1 MRQFVLPSDWD
12 GSPDLR
18 LGGRESR
25 HLIRVLRLVAGD
37 RFPAIDAGGRAYT
50 CEIRSVEAGGVRVA
64 VFLRAPEA
72 RGEADLPDLRGGKGR
87 RGEAKAAQALED
99 EGGERP
105 LGDQTQN
112 FPRIILAAALLKGEK
127 FDLVLRQATEAGV
140 SRIIP
145 LTTARS
151 LGLPSGGTRLD
162 RQKRIIR
169 EALQQ
174 SGSPVSTRLEESAG
188 LRDLPA
194 RLGPHVGARLSLLL
208 HETPLAEACLHG
220 YLGQRP
226 DEIVVCVGP
235 EGGFAP
241 EEVTFLLDAGFLP
254 LHLPGA
260 VLRAETAAL
269 YAIAAIEIVAA
280 EHDSWIRAQ
289 T

>member
-25 HLIRVLRLVAGD
+25 HLIRVLRLVVGD
-37 RFPAIDAGGRAYT
+37 RFPAIDAGGRPYT
-50 CEIRSVEAGGVRVA
+50 CEIQSIEAGMVRVA
-64 VFLRAPEA
+64 VFPRAPEA
-72 RGEADLPDLRGGKGR
+72 RPEAELPDLRGGKVKSDG
-87 RGEAKAAQALED
+87 AKAAGVGVD
-99 EGGERP
+99 EGHGIGNRIRR
-105 LGDQTQN
+105 

-145 LTTARS
+145 LATARS
-151 LGLPSGGTRLD
+151 LGLPSSKARLE
-162 RQKRIIR
+162 RQHRIIR

-174 SGSPVSTRLEESAG
+174 SGSPIPTSFEESAE

-194 RLGPHVGARLSLLL
+194 RLGRQVGTRLPLLL
-208 HETPLAEACLHG
+208 HETPLAEASLHE

>member
-1 MRQFVLPSDWD
+1 MRQFVLPGDWD

-25 HLIRVLRLVAGD
+25 HLVRVLRLGPGD
-37 RFPAIDAGGRAYT
+37 RFPAIDATGRSYACEIQAIEAGVVRITVGGGRA
-50 CEIRSVEAGGVRVA
+50 EPMAPRV
-64 VFLRAPEA
+64 
-72 RGEADLPDLRGGKGR
+72 LPDLRGGK
-87 RGEAKAAQALED
+87 D
-99 EGGERP
+99 HGGEENTAAASAADRGGGIESGEGLRP
-105 LGDQTQN
+105 
-112 FPRIILAAALLKGEK
+112 PRLILAAAILKGEK
-127 FDLVLRQATEAGV
+127 FDLVLRQAAEAGV

-145 LTTARS
+145 VETARS
-151 LGLPSGGTRLD
+151 LGAPAGLSRVE
-162 RQKRIIR
+162 RQRRIIR

-174 SGSPVSTRLEESAG
+174 SGSHVPTRLEESTV
-188 LRDLPA
+188 LSQLTE
-194 RLGPHVGARLSLLL
+194 RLGPPAGLRLSLLL
-208 HETPLAEACLHG
+208 HEAPLVAASLHG

-241 EEVTFLLDAGFLP
+241 QEVDLLLAGGFLP

-269 YAIAAIEIVAA
+269 FAIAAIEIVAA